1 MLLKPFL
8 SSIAILFSCCI
19 LLANTLP
26 DQYQGAFARKGNIIS
41 ITTKNGKYQ
50 LEACKEDLFRIRFR
64 KAGVFES
71 PEQWMVV
78 KYQWDAV
85 KMSVQESASGFQ
97 IKTPKLQ
104 IQIRKQPFQIKIT
117 DVAGKLLSADAA
129 TATQESVQLNANTV
143 SMQKVLQAGEHVFG
157 FGERMD
163 FLDQRAKQLQLNVG
177 RGKGLP
183 HIIGAYNILEANYSP
198 IPFFMSTAGYAI
210 FLHTSSA
217 TQWDMGS
224 SNPNTFSVKAV
235 GEELDYYFMYG
246 PNFPHLLES
255 YTSLTGRSP
264 MVPDFALGLQVGT
277 YAGGTW
283 GYEQMSSDAY
293 VLALAKKL
301 REMGVPVDILHI
313 DSIWRIFGK
322 VGGKGATSFEW
333 RETFQNPKA
342 MFDSLYAMNF
352 KMVGL
357 HVRPRFDNGDKL
369 QLLDSA
375 RALGYTYPENGQPG
389 EFVNFFDTAS
399 VNWWWKHGVKRI
411 ADIGAKFLKTDEGSA
426 FGALANESDKVGPTG
441 KEVTQLHNLFP
452 IAYAKAAYEQFQQYN
467 GIRGMNLTREGYAGV
482 QRYPYLFAGD
492 WPSEWQYFAPVI
504 KAGLNMGI
512 SGVSNWAHCMG
523 GFEHVADPELYIRW
537 TQFGMLSPVAHLFGM
552 DHPTYKEPWNYGPE
566 AFAIFK
572 KFDSLRYRLFPYL
585 YQASYQAHKTGMP
598 MMRALV
604 LQYQDDENVY
614 GIADQYLLG
623 NDLMVCPVTVKG
635 SVTRSVYL
643 PKGNWYDYWTGKL
656 WKGRQYIHVLTPLDQ
671 LPLFVRAGAIIPLQ
685 PGMKFF
691 GEKPVDKI
699 SLQVYPGN
707 GSGHLLY
714 QDDGLSLDYLKGKS
728 STTDYEIVSKEG
740 QTNIR
745 IQQTSNKFSVTNFQY
760 LITLHQT
767 AAPRTILAN
776 GEPLFETK
784 DAKEMPEKT
793 GWFYNPVSKVLQVNT
808 GLGNQVSN
816 INLQVQY

>member
-1 MLLKPFL
+1 MSLKSFL
-8 SSIAILFSCCI
+8 FCIAICYSSASIF
-19 LLANTLP
+19 AATTA
-26 DQYQGAFARKGNIIS
+26 DQYANNFARKGNTIS
-41 ITTKNGKYQ
+41 FETKNGKY
-50 LEACKEDLFRIRFR
+50 LIEACKEDLFRIRFR
-64 KAGVFES
+64 KAGSFES
-71 PEQWMVV
+71 AEPWMVI

-85 KMSVQESASGFQ
+85 NMTVAETGTGFQ
-97 IKTPKLQ
+97 IKTSKLQ
-104 IQIRKQPFQIKIT
+104 LQINKQPFQIKIL
-117 DVAGKLLSADAA
+117 DAAGKLLNADAGSNNQA
-129 TATQESVQLNANTV
+129 PVQVNADTV
-143 SMQKVLQAGEHVFG
+143 SMHKVLQAGEHVFG

-163 FLDQRAKQLQLNVG
+163 FLDQRAKQIQLNVG

-198 IPFFMSTAGYAI
+198 IPFFMSTVGYGI

-217 TQWDMGS
+217 TQWDMGA
-224 SNPNTFSVKAV
+224 SNPNTYAVKAV

-246 PNFPHLLES
+246 PDFPHLLDL
-255 YTSLTGRSP
+255 YTSITGKSP
-264 MVPDFALGLQVGT
+264 LMPDFALGLQVGT

-322 VGGKGATSFEW
+322 IGGKGATSFEW
-333 RETFQNPKA
+333 RETFNNPKA

-357 HVRPRFDNGDKL
+357 HVRPRFDNGNKL
-369 QLLDSA
+369 QLLDTA
-375 RALGYTYPENGQPG
+375 RTLGYTYPENGQPG
-389 EFVNFFDTAS
+389 EFVNFFDSSA

-411 ADIGAKFLKTDEGSA
+411 ADLGAKFLKTDEGSA

-441 KEVTQLHNLFP
+441 KEVTKLHNLFP

-504 KAGLNMGI
+504 KAGLNIGI

-523 GFEHVADPELYIRW
+523 GFEHVADPELYVRW

-585 YQASYQAHKTGMP
+585 YQVSYQAHKTGMP

-635 SVTRSVYL
+635 AVTRSVYL
-643 PKGNWYDYWTGKL
+643 PKGDWYDYWTGKL
-656 WKGRQYIHVLTPLDQ
+656 WKGQQYIHVLTPLDQ
-671 LPLFVRAGAIIPLQ
+671 VPLFVKAGSMIPMQ

-691 GEKPVDKI
+691 GEKPVDKMH
-699 SLQVYPGN
+699 LQVYPGN
-707 GSGHLLY
+707 GKGHLLY
-714 QDDGLSLDYLKGKS
+714 QDDGLSFDYQKGKS
-728 STTDYEIVSKEG
+728 STTDYEIASNSEETKILIKKI
-740 QTNIR
+740 TND
-745 IQQTSNKFSVTNFQY
+745 FSVKTFQY
-760 LITLHQT
+760 LATLHH
-767 AAPRTILAN
+767 AAVPKIVMVN
-776 GEPLFETK
+776 GKKLLENNSSK
-784 DAKEMPEKT
+784 DMPMNT
-793 GWFYNPVSKVLQVNT
+793 GWNYDAVNQELHIHT
-808 GLGNQVSN
+808 GLNNQEN
-816 INLQVQY
+816 QIQIQVQY

>member
-1 MLLKPFL
+1 MSLKSSLFCIALLC
-8 SSIAILFSCCI
+8 SSAPLFARTS
-19 LLANTLP
+19 L
-26 DQYQGAFARKGNIIS
+26 DQYVGSFNRKANIIS
-41 ITTKNGKYQ
+41 FETKHGKYQ
-50 LEACKEDLFRIRFR
+50 IEACKEDLFRIRYR
-64 KAGVFES
+64 KEGAFES
-71 PEQWMVV
+71 PEPWMVI

-85 KMSVQESASGFQ
+85 NMTVVETGTGFQ
-97 IKTPKLQ
+97 VKTAKLQ
-104 IQIRKQPFQIKIT
+104 LQINKQPFQIKIL
-117 DVAGKLLSADAA
+117 DAAGKLLNADAGLPNQA
-129 TATQESVQLNANTV
+129 QVQTHADTV
-143 SMQKVLQAGEHVFG
+143 SMHKVLQAGEHVFG

-163 FLDQRAKQLQLNVG
+163 FLDQRAKQIQLNVG

-198 IPFFMSTAGYAI
+198 IPFFMSTMGYGI
-210 FLHTSSA
+210 FLHTSAA
-217 TQWDMGS
+217 TQWDMGA
-224 SNPNTFSVKAV
+224 SNPNEYHVKAV

-246 PNFPHLLES
+246 PNFPHLLDL
-255 YTSLTGRSP
+255 YTSITGKSP
-264 MVPDFALGLQVGT
+264 MMPDFALGLQVGT

-283 GYEQMSSDAY
+283 GYEHMSSDAY

-333 RETFQNPKA
+333 RETFNNPKA
-342 MFDSLYAMNF
+342 MFDSLYAMKF

-357 HVRPRFDNGDKL
+357 HIRPRFDNGNNL
-369 QLLDSA
+369 QLLDTA
-375 RALGYTYPENGQPG
+375 RALGFTYPENGQPG

-411 ADIGAKFLKTDEGSA
+411 ADLGAKFLKTDEGSA

-441 KEVTQLHNLFP
+441 KEVTKLHNLFP

-504 KAGLNMGI
+504 KAGLNIGL

-523 GFEHVADPELYIRW
+523 GFEHVADPELYVRW

-566 AFAIFK
+566 ALAIFK

-585 YQASYQAHKTGMP
+585 YQASYQAHTTGLP

-604 LQYQDDENVY
+604 LHYQDDENVY

-623 NDLMVCPVTVKG
+623 NDFMVCPVTTKG
-635 SVTRSVYL
+635 AVTRSVYL
-643 PKGNWYDYWTGKL
+643 PKGDWYDYWTGKL
-656 WKGRQYIHVLTPLDQ
+656 WKGQQYIHVLTPLDQ
-671 LPLFVRAGAIIPLQ
+671 VPIFVRAGAVIPMQ

-691 GEKPVDKI
+691 GEKPVDKMH
-699 SLQVYPGN
+699 LQVYPGN
-707 GSGHLLY
+707 GTGHLLY
-714 QDDGLSLDYLKGKS
+714 QDDGLSFDYLLGKS
-728 STTDYEIVSKEG
+728 SITDYTIATTKTETKILIKKMKHDFAVKD
-740 QTNIR
+740 
-745 IQQTSNKFSVTNFQY
+745 FQY
-760 LITLHQT
+760 LATLYHATSPKLVLVNGKPLLQSNTNDMPNAAGWSYDPSLGQLHIHSGLSNQT
-767 AAPRTILAN
+767 
-776 GEPLFETK
+776 
-784 DAKEMPEKT
+784 
-793 GWFYNPVSKVLQVNT
+793 
-808 GLGNQVSN
+808 NQ
-816 INLQVQY
+816 IQIQVQY